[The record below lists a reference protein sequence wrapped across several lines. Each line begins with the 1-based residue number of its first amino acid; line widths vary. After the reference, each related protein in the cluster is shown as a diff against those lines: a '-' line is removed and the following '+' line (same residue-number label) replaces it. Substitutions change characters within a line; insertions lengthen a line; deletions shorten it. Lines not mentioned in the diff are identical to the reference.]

1 MAKSFISTL
10 GRNFAT
16 GLGRQA
22 GFRTWK
28 QLEKEVA
35 KKVIDPNSKLR
46 KHIQK
51 FTLPGT
57 AKVAVSKVWTLI
69 TLFEEEYGDNSS
81 MFQQTYIL
89 GDVEFITKKIT
100 AIERLCVTQ
109 DDIDLFEHIRD
120 SWNRLTNLK

>member
-1 MAKSFISTL
+1 MAKGLFETL
-10 GRNFAT
+10 ARDFSR

-51 FTLPGT
+51 FTLPGKAKT
-57 AKVAVSKVWTLI
+57 AVEKVWTLI
-69 TLFEEEYGDNSS
+69 ALFEEEYSNDYS
-81 MFQQTYIL
+81 MFQHTFMLSDI
-89 GDVEFITKKIT
+89 DFIDRKIES
-100 AIERLCVTQ
+100 IERLCMTQ
-109 DDIDLFEHIRD
+109 DDIDLFEHLRD
-120 SWNRLTNLK
+120 IWNRIKAGK

>member
-1 MAKSFISTL
+1 MAKSKSMLSSI
-10 GRNFAT
+10 GRHFAM

-57 AKVAVSKVWTLI
+57 TKAAVSKCWTLI
-69 TLFEEEYGDNSS
+69 TLYEEEYGTDTS
-81 MFQQTYIL
+81 MFQSTYLL
-89 GDVEFITKKIT
+89 GDLEFITKKIS

-109 DDIDLFEHIRD
+109 DDIDLYEHLRDTWIRM
-120 SWNRLTNLK
+120 TK

>member
-1 MAKSFISTL
+1 MAKSML
-10 GRNFAT
+10 GSIGKSFVY

-28 QLEKEVA
+28 QLEKEAA

-46 KHIQK
+46 KHIQR

-57 AKVAVSKVWTLI
+57 TKAAVSKVWTLI
-69 TLFEEEYGDNSS
+69 ALFEEEYEMDNSL
-81 MFQQTYIL
+81 FQSNYMA
-89 GDVEFITKKIT
+89 GDMEFISKKIK

-109 DDIDLFEHIRD
+109 DDMDLYHHLRD
-120 SWNRLTNLK
+120 SFLRIVNNG

>member
-1 MAKSFISTL
+1 MAKSLLSTL

-57 AKVAVSKVWTLI
+57 AKAAVSKVWTLI
-69 TLFEEEYGDNSS
+69 ALFEEEYGDNSS
-81 MFQQTYIL
+81 MFQQTYML
-89 GDVEFITKKIT
+89 GDIDFITKKIT
-100 AIERLCVTQ
+100 AIERLCNTQ

>member
-57 AKVAVSKVWTLI
+57 AKSAVSKVWTLI
-69 TLFEEEYGDNSS
+69 TLFEEEYGDDGS
-81 MFQQTYIL
+81 MFQQTYML
-89 GDVEFITKKIT
+89 GDIEFITKKIT
-100 AIERLCVTQ
+100 SIERLCITK
-109 DDIDLFEHIRD
+109 DDIDLFEHLKD
-120 SWNRLTNLK
+120 SWYRLTNLK

>member
-1 MAKSFISTL
+1 MAKGLFETL
-10 GRNFAT
+10 ARDFSR

-46 KHIQK
+46 KHIQR

-57 AKVAVSKVWTLI
+57 AKSAVSKVWTLI
-69 TLFEEEYGDNSS
+69 TLFEEEYETDKSL
-81 MFQQTYIL
+81 FQASTYMIS
-89 GDVEFITKKIT
+89 DMEFISRKVQLV
-100 AIERLCVTQ
+100 ERLCVTQ
-109 DDIDLFEHIRD
+109 DDIDLFEHLRD
-120 SWNRLTNLK
+120 TWNRMIK

>member
-1 MAKSFISTL
+1 MAKSKSMLNSI
-10 GRNFAT
+10 GRHFAM

-57 AKVAVSKVWTLI
+57 TKAAVSKCWTLI
-69 TLFEEEYGDNSS
+69 TLYEEEYSNQSS
-81 MFQQTYIL
+81 ILQSTYLL
-89 GDVEFITKKIT
+89 GDLNFITKKGTIKT
-100 AIERLCVTQ
+100 KIGKHKDNIGEATL
-109 DDIDLFEHIRD
+109 
-120 SWNRLTNLK
+120 

>member
-1 MAKSFISTL
+1 MAKGLFETL
-10 GRNFAT
+10 TRDFSR

-51 FTLPGT
+51 FTLPGK
-57 AKVAVSKVWTLI
+57 AKAAVEKVWTLI
-69 TLFEEEYGDNSS
+69 SLFEEEYDSDKS
-81 MFQQTYIL
+81 LFQSNYML
-89 GDVEFITKKIT
+89 GDIEFINKKIA
-100 AIERLCVTQ
+100 AIERLCITQ
-109 DDIDLFEHIRD
+109 DDIDVWEHIRD
-120 SWNRLTNLK
+120 SWIRLTKQQ

>member
-1 MAKSFISTL
+1 MAKSFIGTL

-51 FTLPGT
+51 FTLPGKAKT
-57 AKVAVSKVWTLI
+57 AVDKVWTLI
-69 TLFEEEYGDNSS
+69 SLFEEEYESDKSL
-81 MFQQTYIL
+81 FQCNYML
-89 GDVEFITKKIT
+89 GDIEFINKKISS
-100 AIERLCVTQ
+100 IERLCITQ
-109 DDIDLFEHIRD
+109 DDIDLWEHLRD
-120 SWNRLTNLK
+120 SWNRLIR

>member
-1 MAKSFISTL
+1 MAKSFIGTL
-10 GRNFAT
+10 GKNFAM

-51 FTLPGT
+51 FTLPGK
-57 AKVAVSKVWTLI
+57 AKAAVEKVWTLI
-69 TLFEEEYGDNSS
+69 ALFEEEYDSNNSL
-81 MFQQTYIL
+81 FQSNYIL
-89 GDVEFITKKIT
+89 GDVEFINKKIV

-109 DDIDLFEHIRD
+109 DDIDLWEHLRD
-120 SWNRLTNLK
+120 SWTRLTNQK